1 MTATTTLTQAQQFAA
16 RFNHD
21 AFSFRNARGED
32 LYEVGYNE
40 CMCCHAVR
48 SDRTGI
54 LKQRY
59 AFADHSAIVVIG
71 ERQWGL
77 EHPDFKFVLAEDP
90 HPEVSDSEP
99 HSMAPFYG

>member
-1 MTATTTLTQAQQFAA
+1 MTTTTTLTQAQQFAA

-40 CMCCHAVR
+40 CMCCHAVL
-48 SDRTGI
+48 SNRTGI

-71 ERQWGL
+71 GRQWGL